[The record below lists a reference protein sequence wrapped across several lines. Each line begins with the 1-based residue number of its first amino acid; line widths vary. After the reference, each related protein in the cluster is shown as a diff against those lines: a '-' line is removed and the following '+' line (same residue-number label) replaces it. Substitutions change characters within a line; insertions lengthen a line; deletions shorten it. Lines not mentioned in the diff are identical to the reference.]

1 MNKERVGILSIHY
14 GVNFG
19 SALQAI
25 ALSRYLKEN
34 YNFDKVDVINYIP
47 ERFRRITRLKNLT
60 GRGGAQF
67 IHGLVRMYRFE
78 KTNNK
83 YISYLSKNTSVS
95 KPIYT
100 MNAAKI
106 MFGDYKYLIAGSDQ
120 IWNIYMA
127 DYSEAFFLPWKGTAK
142 KISYAASLG
151 AVNKIDD
158 TNAENIKKWLKDFN
172 MVSVR
177 EDSGANTLEKLTDKK
192 IQVTLDPTL
201 LLSTSDW
208 NRITGVRMINKP
220 YIFYYSWAYPDEKM
234 NELVHRF
241 AKEKNLEVYVINSSR
256 WYKYRPEKFE
266 FTLYNESGPIV
277 FLNLMKYAEYV
288 FVQSFHGTVFANIF
302 QKRFFFL
309 NEKESGEI
317 DFRSRNL
324 IELLHEEKQ
333 VVHSWDDVV
342 RALTSNIE
350 YSNDE
355 FLDKLDKSYQF
366 LDKAILEKENE

>member
-1 MNKERVGILSIHY
+1 MKIGILTLSASD
-14 GVNFG
+14 NCG
-19 SALQAI
+19 SLLQAYALQEVI
-25 ALSRYLKEN
+25 KNRYDCKVEILNLETDQSKEIYELFPKKFYKHPKKSLFTLKFLKSIKRQKLG
-34 YNFDKVDVINYIP
+34 YAQ
-47 ERFRRITRLKNLT
+47 FRSKYLNLT
-60 GRGGAQF
+60 E
-67 IHGLVRMYRFE
+67 I
-78 KTNNK
+78 K
-83 YISYLSKNTSVS
+83 YKNSEELSKIEKNYD
-95 KPIYT
+95 I
-100 MNAAKI
+100 
-106 MFGDYKYLIAGSDQ
+106 LIAGSDQ

-234 NELVHRF
+234 NEVVHRF

>member
-1 MNKERVGILSIHY
+1 MKIGILTLSASD
-14 GVNFG
+14 NCG
-19 SALQAI
+19 SLLQAYALQEVI
-25 ALSRYLKEN
+25 KNRYDCKVEILNLETDQSKEIYELFPKKFYKHPKKSLFTLKFLKSIKRQKLG
-34 YNFDKVDVINYIP
+34 YAQ
-47 ERFRRITRLKNLT
+47 FRSKYLNLT
-60 GRGGAQF
+60 E
-67 IHGLVRMYRFE
+67 I
-78 KTNNK
+78 K
-83 YISYLSKNTSVS
+83 YKNSEELSKIEKNYD
-95 KPIYT
+95 I
-100 MNAAKI
+100 
-106 MFGDYKYLIAGSDQ
+106 LIAGSDQ

-158 TNAENIKKWLKDFN
+158 TKAENIKKWLKDFN

-256 WYKYRPEKFE
+256 WYKYRPEKF
-266 FTLYNESGPIV
+266 
-277 FLNLMKYAEYV
+277 
-288 FVQSFHGTVFANIF
+288 
-302 QKRFFFL
+302 
-309 NEKESGEI
+309 
-317 DFRSRNL
+317 
-324 IELLHEEKQ
+324 
-333 VVHSWDDVV
+333 
-342 RALTSNIE
+342 
-350 YSNDE
+350 
-355 FLDKLDKSYQF
+355 
-366 LDKAILEKENE
+366 

>member
-1 MNKERVGILSIHY
+1 MSASDNC
-14 GVNFG
+14 G
-19 SALQAI
+19 SLLQAYALQEVI
-25 ALSRYLKEN
+25 KNRYDCKVEILNLETDQSKEIYELFPKKFYKHPKKSLFTLKFLKSIKRQKLG
-34 YNFDKVDVINYIP
+34 YAQ
-47 ERFRRITRLKNLT
+47 FRSKYLNLT
-60 GRGGAQF
+60 E
-67 IHGLVRMYRFE
+67 I
-78 KTNNK
+78 K
-83 YISYLSKNTSVS
+83 YKNSEELSKIEKNYD
-95 KPIYT
+95 I
-100 MNAAKI
+100 
-106 MFGDYKYLIAGSDQ
+106 LIAGSDQ

-142 KISYAASLG
+142 KISY
-151 AVNKIDD
+151 
-158 TNAENIKKWLKDFN
+158 AENIKKWLKDFN

-309 NEKESGEI
+309 NKKESGEI

>member
-1 MNKERVGILSIHY
+1 MKIGILTLSASD
-14 GVNFG
+14 NCG
-19 SALQAI
+19 SLLQAYALQEVI
-25 ALSRYLKEN
+25 KNRYDCKVEILNLETDQSKEIYELFPKKFYKHPKKSLFTLRFLKSIKRQKIG
-34 YNFDKVDVINYIP
+34 YTQ
-47 ERFRRITRLKNLT
+47 FRSKYLNLT
-60 GRGGAQF
+60 
-67 IHGLVRMYRFE
+67 E
-78 KTNNK
+78 KNYKN
-83 YISYLSKNTSVS
+83 SEELSKID
-95 KPIYT
+95 K
-100 MNAAKI
+100 
-106 MFGDYKYLIAGSDQ
+106 DYNILIAGSDQ

-127 DYSEAFFLPWKGTAK
+127 DYDEAFFLPWKGTAK

-151 AVNKIDD
+151 AMNKIDD
-158 TNAENIKKWLKDFN
+158 INAENIKKWLKDFN

-201 LLSTSDW
+201 LLSISDW
-208 NRITGVRMINKP
+208 NKITGVRMINKP